1 MLAWKANIHS
11 WKRSEN
17 KRKAQDYLN
26 DFQLSQQALQVML
39 KSGTITVPQREK
51 SVYTCCP
58 ELYNSSSSE
67 VVIELVPVRSGDDF
81 RTVSCTDKDLINSGY
96 ELKDLSLDLRKCP
109 NLTSIVGK
117 KLGTKGAKLLSQYIS
132 FKRCIW
138 NFEDIV
144 SGAITPFIRASV
156 SSWM

>member
-1 MLAWKANIHS
+1 
-11 WKRSEN
+11 
-17 KRKAQDYLN
+17 
-26 DFQLSQQALQVML
+26 ML

-117 KLGTKGAKLLSQYIS
+117 KLDTKGAKLLSQYIS
-132 FKRCIW
+132 FGDTNKLR
-138 NFEDIV
+138 
-144 SGAITPFIRASV
+144 SLS
-156 SSWM
+156 

>member
-1 MLAWKANIHS
+1 
-11 WKRSEN
+11 
-17 KRKAQDYLN
+17 
-26 DFQLSQQALQVML
+26 ML

-132 FKRCIW
+132 L
-138 NFEDIV
+138 
-144 SGAITPFIRASV
+144 GIRTSLDH
-156 SSWM
+156 SHDTFFGTELSRFRILRLERKFDYLRWYQLY